1 MYVCMYVCIPSHL
14 LCYAHEP
21 VAKDAQ
27 INGIQIH
34 SHRTTVPLLLRMYVC
49 MYVCKIVSA

>member
-1 MYVCMYVCIPSHL
+1 MYVCIPSHL